1 MPIAPSVCLAD
12 PVQDHYGAWLSRY
25 SALPFETLE
34 IKGWPLFGVS
44 PTAIRGIADA
54 ESGVS
59 PTQTRGITD
68 EKWALPFVLI
78 GLFVR
83 LTF

>member
-1 MPIAPSVCLAD
+1 MRIAPSVCLLD
-12 PVQDHYGAWLSRY
+12 PGQDHYGAWLRRY
-25 SALPFETLE
+25 SALPFETLG
-34 IKGWPLFGVS
+34 IQGWPLFGVS

-59 PTQTRGITD
+59 PTRTRGITD
-68 EKWALPFVLI
+68 EKRSLPFVLI
-78 GLFVR
+78 DLFVR